1 MNYYKT
7 LPTEAELVK
16 VGSRLRC
23 AWRAALTRPWA
34 QLAAAQLVNGTSED
48 AKEGALLGLLEL
60 AGPVDVANDL
70 HTLGALVPVLEQLR
84 GGSGRLRA
92 LAAHV
97 VGTAAANNPTV
108 QAQVVA
114 LGGVELLLG
123 APALLQRRV
132 RVPRRSGGVTY
143 AAPPVAAARA
153 AHDEPEARAKA
164 LYALSAL
171 ARGPGLGRDA
181 FMRASGCSVLRG
193 ILLAEAEPPRLRK
206 KALLLVTDLAAQR
219 DAPGGD
225 GELREPALLGAVLSL
240 LTPPEGGTPDDDLA
254 EKVLRAMQV
263 YLTADA
269 PAAAAAA
276 EVFLRG
282 GADSALQA
290 LRLRLASAA
299 AAAAAEGDDGG
310 YYAELSELRD
320 EVAAALRAAAKQPAT
335 FGGHDEL

>member
-1 MNYYKT
+1 MY
-7 LPTEAELVK
+7 AA
-16 VGSRLRC
+16 RAR
-23 AWRAALTRPWA
+23 RAALTRPWA

-48 AKEGALLGLLEL
+48 SKEGALLGLLEL
-60 AGPVDVANDL
+60 VGPVDVANDL
-70 HTLGALVPVLEQLR
+70 HTLGALMPILEQLR

-123 APALLQRRV
+123 APARHARASLLQRF
-132 RVPRRSGGVTY
+132 VTY
-143 AAPPVAAARA
+143 NATCAERA

-181 FMRASGCSVLRG
+181 FMRASGCSVLHG

-206 KALLLVTDLAAQR
+206 KALLLVTDLAAER
-219 DAPGGD
+219 DAPAGD
-225 GELREPALLGAVLSL
+225 DELREPALLGAVLSM
-240 LTPPEGGTPDDDLA
+240 LTPPEGAAPDDDLA
-254 EKVLRAMQV
+254 EKVLRAMQI

-276 EVFLRG
+276 EAFLRG

-299 AAAAAEGDDGG
+299 AAAFADGDDGG

-320 EVAAALRAAAKQPAT
+320 DVAAALQAAAQPT
-335 FGGHDEL
+335 GGARDEL